1 MPKHATDKRKRIPCQ
16 FVFPLIIYSFHSNAR
31 SLRHN
36 IFLLLNQLLTSF
48 KLNKLVLSHNRYI
61 YITYISWISKTDPL
75 LRIKGLFDRYWLN
88 CQPVYFLMRIDLVW
102 PKEMLVAPKNQYFQK
117 PIMKDNE
124 FSSRKLVLL
133 LMMMVMIVVV
143 VEQLIVKVAIMMTI
157 RMVITK

>member
-16 FVFPLIIYSFHSNAR
+16 FIYLLIIYSFHSNAR
-31 SLRHN
+31 SFRLN
-36 IFLLLNQLLTSF
+36 IFLLLNRLLIIL
-48 KLNKLVLSHNRYI
+48 KLRCISMAVIHI
-61 YITYISWISKTDPL
+61 YVTHISWISKTDPL

-143 VEQLIVKVAIMMTI
+143 EQLIVKVAIMMTM
-157 RMVITK
+157 RMVIT

>member
-1 MPKHATDKRKRIPCQ
+1 MPKHATDKGKRIPCQ
-16 FVFPLIIYSFHSNAR
+16 FVFLLIIYSFHSNV
-31 SLRHN
+31 SSFRHN
-36 IFLLLNQLLTSF
+36 IFLLLNQLLTF
-48 KLNKLVLSHNRYI
+48 LDLYV
-61 YITYISWISKTDPL
+61 TYISWISKTDPL

-143 VEQLIVKVAIMMTI
+143 VEQLIVKVAIMMTM
-157 RMVITK
+157 RMVIT

>member
-1 MPKHATDKRKRIPCQ
+1 MPKHATDKGKRIPCQ
-16 FVFPLIIYSFHSNAR
+16 FVFLLIIYSFHSNV
-31 SLRHN
+31 SSFRHN
-36 IFLLLNQLLTSF
+36 IFLLLNQLLTF
-48 KLNKLVLSHNRYI
+48 LDLQCMFMAVIYI
-61 YITYISWISKTDPL
+61 YMTYISWISKTDPL

-143 VEQLIVKVAIMMTI
+143 VEQLIVKVAIMMTM
-157 RMVITK
+157 RMVIT

>member
-1 MPKHATDKRKRIPCQ
+1 MPKHATDKGKRIPCQ
-16 FVFPLIIYSFHSNAR
+16 FVFLLIIYSFHSNVS
-31 SLRHN
+31 SLRPN
-36 IFLLLNQLLTSF
+36 IFLLLNQLLAF
-48 KLNKLVLSHNRYI
+48 LDLYM
-61 YITYISWISKTDPL
+61 TYISWISKTDPL

-143 VEQLIVKVAIMMTI
+143 VEQLIVKVAIMMTM
-157 RMVITK
+157 RMVIT

>member
-36 IFLLLNQLLTSF
+36 IFLLLNQLLTF
-48 KLNKLVLSHNRYI
+48 LDFIYI
-61 YITYISWISKTDPL
+61 YMTYISWISKTDPL

-143 VEQLIVKVAIMMTI
+143 VVEQLIVKVAIMMTM
-157 RMVITK
+157 RMVIT

>member
-1 MPKHATDKRKRIPCQ
+1 MPKHATDKGKRIPCQ
-16 FVFPLIIYSFHSNAR
+16 FVFLLIIYSFHSNV
-31 SLRHN
+31 SSFRHN
-36 IFLLLNQLLTSF
+36 IFLLLNQLLTF
-48 KLNKLVLSHNRYI
+48 FDLSI
-61 YITYISWISKTDPL
+61 YNMTYISWISKTDPL

-143 VEQLIVKVAIMMTI
+143 VEQLIVKVAIMMTM
-157 RMVITK
+157 RMVIT

>member
-16 FVFPLIIYSFHSNAR
+16 FVFLLIIYSFHSNV
-31 SLRHN
+31 SSFRHN
-36 IFLLLNQLLTSF
+36 IFLLLNQLLTF
-48 KLNKLVLSHNRYI
+48 LDLYM
-61 YITYISWISKTDPL
+61 TYISWISKTDPL

-143 VEQLIVKVAIMMTI
+143 VEQLIVKVAIMMTM
-157 RMVITK
+157 RMVIT

>member
-1 MPKHATDKRKRIPCQ
+1 MPKHATDKGKRIPCQ
-16 FVFPLIIYSFHSNAR
+16 FVFLLIIYSFHSNV
-31 SLRHN
+31 SSFRHN
-36 IFLLLNQLLTSF
+36 IFLLLNQLLTF
-48 KLNKLVLSHNRYI
+48 FDLQCMFMAVIHTYM
-61 YITYISWISKTDPL
+61 TYISGISKTDTL

-143 VEQLIVKVAIMMTI
+143 VEQLIVKVAIMMTM
-157 RMVITK
+157 RMVIT

>member
-1 MPKHATDKRKRIPCQ
+1 MPKHATDKGKRIPCQ
-16 FVFPLIIYSFHSNAR
+16 FVFLLIIYSFHSNV
-31 SLRHN
+31 SSFRHN
-36 IFLLLNQLLTSF
+36 IFLLLNQFLTF
-48 KLNKLVLSHNRYI
+48 FDLYI
-61 YITYISWISKTDPL
+61 YMTYISWISKTDPL

-143 VEQLIVKVAIMMTI
+143 VEQLIVKVAIMMTM
-157 RMVITK
+157 RMVIT

>member
-1 MPKHATDKRKRIPCQ
+1 MPKHATDKGKRIPCQ
-16 FVFPLIIYSFHSNAR
+16 FVFLLIIYSFHSNV
-31 SLRHN
+31 SSFRHN
-36 IFLLLNQLLTSF
+36 IFLLLNQLLTF
-48 KLNKLVLSHNRYI
+48 LDL

-143 VEQLIVKVAIMMTI
+143 VEQLIVKVAIMMTM
-157 RMVITK
+157 RMVIT

>member
-36 IFLLLNQLLTSF
+36 IFLLLNQLLTF
-48 KLNKLVLSHNRYI
+48 LDLHI
-61 YITYISWISKTDPL
+61 YMKYISWISKTDPL

-143 VEQLIVKVAIMMTI
+143 VEQLIVKVAIMMTM
-157 RMVITK
+157 RMVIT